1 MNFTEFNGIIFD
13 LDGTLIKSNH
23 VWSKIDEKFFSKRG
37 IEIPDDYFKI
47 VSVMNFEQA
56 AEYTNTAF
64 HLNENIEDI
73 QKEWYEMAVYEYTNV
88 IEIIPGAD
96 KFIHKLKNSG
106 VKIALATASSK
117 ELYEPV
123 LKHNGIYDYFD
134 FFASTSQVKRGKGF
148 PDVYEFACKGI
159 GESAEKCAVFED
171 IIEGIRGAKA
181 GGFTAVAC
189 LNEHYSADL
198 EDIKREADFCFSDY
212 NQLL

>member
-148 PDVYEFACKGI
+148 P
-159 GESAEKCAVFED
+159 
-171 IIEGIRGAKA
+171 
-181 GGFTAVAC
+181 
-189 LNEHYSADL
+189 
-198 EDIKREADFCFSDY
+198 
-212 NQLL
+212 

>member
-134 FFASTSQVKRGKGF
+134 SGCLCLMEWAENIPDLLPDETLHVSIQV
-148 PDVYEFACKGI
+148 
-159 GESAEKCAVFED
+159 AEDGSRVLSWED
-171 IIEGIRGAKA
+171 
-181 GGFTAVAC
+181 
-189 LNEHYSADL
+189 
-198 EDIKREADFCFSDY
+198 
-212 NQLL
+212 